1 MAQPAQV
8 EELHGICRECT
19 SVPVDDLVRN
29 EKSWGSITFE
39 ESQPKLYLAYNLC
52 EDLLRLPVNILPEK
66 AMDAIIGFA
75 VELQN
80 VMKEIREF
88 NIAEGNAGDN
98 RDAISARVS
107 DAVDNFFE
115 QVQHWISYL
124 AYSHGDFE
132 TSANRISANVKQSN
146 DELEK
151 LLEHSAKK
159 KAEVDEIVTAAKEA
173 SAKAGVA
180 HFTQDFQMAAES
192 LQASARNWLIATSVL
207 AIVTLVSAYLL
218 FDAPP
223 AEKTISWAYVI
234 HQTTTRLIFLGTLIT
249 ATIWCGKTYRALK
262 HQAATNKHRADAL
275 KTFQAF
281 VQATSNDSIRDA
293 VLLEATRA
301 IFDLRPSG
309 YLDQEAPSGRTEQMR
324 IVETPKQPLNPDK

>member
-1 MAQPAQV
+1 MAQQEQV
-8 EELHGICRECT
+8 EKLHGICRECT
-19 SVPVDDLVRN
+19 SVSVDDLVRN
-29 EKSWGSITFE
+29 RSWGSITFE
-39 ESQPKLYLAYNLC
+39 ASRPKLSLAFNLC
-52 EDLLRLPVNILPEK
+52 KDLLRLPVNILPEST
-66 AMDAIIGFA
+66 MSAIIGFA
-75 VELQN
+75 ESLQG
-80 VMKEIREF
+80 VMNEIREF
-88 NIAEGNAGDN
+88 DIAEGNASGN
-98 RDAISARVS
+98 RDAISDRMS
-107 DAVDNFFE
+107 DAVDNFFD
-115 QVQHWISYL
+115 QVQHWIPYL

-132 TSANRISANVKQSN
+132 TSASKIADNVKQSD

-151 LLEHSAKK
+151 LIEHSEKK
-159 KAEVDEIVTAAKEA
+159 KAEVDEIVAATREA

-192 LQASARNWLIATSVL
+192 LHAAAWKWLGVTGFL
-207 AIVTLVSAYLL
+207 AICTLAATYLL
-218 FDAPP
+218 FDMPS
-223 AEKTISWAYVI
+223 AEKTISWAYVT

-249 ATIWCGKTYRALK
+249 ATIWCGKIYRALK

-309 YLDQEAPSGRTEQMR
+309 YLDQEASGGRTEQMR
-324 IVETPKQPLNPDK
+324 IVETPKQPLSPDN